1 MLKNYQTNIKISF
14 SLNENKVF
22 SREFRESDH
31 VYVFRTV
38 RPSIV
43 CVHLREGVKFHNW
56 SYIGKRF
63 MIQKNV
69 LISLGFH
76 LQMELFH
83 HKQSL
88 SCFQLAK
95 KIFQSEF
102 FICKTQKSVNT
113 KKVRSPLEKEY
124 LFRLG
129 GELDSKNRVGEHFW
143 NKIMWKP

>member
-69 LISLGFH
+69 LISLGIH

-113 KKVRSPLEKEY
+113 KNYARRWKKNTC
-124 LFRLG
+124 LG
-129 GELDSKNRVGEHFW
+129 SAASWTAKTELGNIFEIK
-143 NKIMWKP
+143 